1 MENLSHS
8 RPPNKSSTSTSFSKK
23 SCNGTTFMTRTTY
36 DDVFGG
42 PPKFAAPTLAP
53 RPEDY
58 TEIFGGFHAPR
69 ASSIPVLDLP
79 LVDNDDVF
87 FDVQSSGFDYDEV
100 FGGFNALDSAV
111 SFHDLMMDQSKG
123 FSGGDVDSSDE
134 AWYILFI
141 SFILFYYI
149 LFKNSLFFFLWFTE
163 MKTFFLKKKLFL

>member
-23 SCNGTTFMTRTTY
+23 SCNGTSFMTKTTY

-42 PPKFAAPTLAP
+42 PPKFVAPTLAP
-53 RPEDY
+53 RLEDY
-58 TEIFGGFHAPR
+58 TEIFGGFRSPR

-79 LVDNDDVF
+79 VVDEDDVF

-100 FGGFNALDSAV
+100 FGGFDALDSAV

-123 FSGGDVDSSDE
+123 FSGADVDSSDE
-134 AWYILFI
+134 AWYILFY
-141 SFILFYYI
+141 FILLRKKI
-149 LFKNSLFFFLWFTE
+149 VFFF
-163 MKTFFLKKKLFL
+163 FFFYRK

>member
-1 MENLSHS
+1 
-8 RPPNKSSTSTSFSKK
+8 
-23 SCNGTTFMTRTTY
+23 MTRTTY

-79 LVDNDDVF
+79 VVDNDDVF